1 MIVMNRKF
9 ILLAA
14 LLVFQTIAMAHEF
27 WLRPKKF
34 RYAVGEEA
42 KIDFV
47 VGENFNGEYWDLS
60 VHKVEK
66 LELITNTGRR
76 DLTTSVKSSKGNN
89 LTYKIASQGTH
100 LFALRS
106 NKAMIELDA
115 EKFNAYLEEDGIENI
130 IQLRK
135 KNNETDKPAK
145 ERYQRF
151 AKLLLQGGSAMD
163 EVYKRNVGFPLEII
177 PATNPYRL
185 RSGDYLSCKVIQ
197 NNKPLAH
204 QMVKVW
210 SIVGNRSFLQNMYT
224 ENDGTIK
231 FPLSSKGPWMVST
244 VTMEEVTD
252 GDVDYEST
260 WASLVFGIE
269 Q

>member
-1 MIVMNRKF
+1 MNRKV
-9 ILLAA
+9 ILLCA
-14 LLVFQTIAMAHEF
+14 LVVFQTIAMAHEF

-34 RYAVGEEA
+34 RYAIGEEA
-42 KIDFV
+42 KVDFL

-60 VHKVEK
+60 LHKVEK
-66 LELITNTGRR
+66 LELITSTGRR
-76 DLTTSVKSSKGNN
+76 DLTTSVKAGKGNN
-89 LTYKIASQGTH
+89 LTYKIAMQGTH

-106 NKAMIELDA
+106 DKASIELDA
-115 EKFNAYLEEDGIENI
+115 VKFSDYLAEDGIENI

-135 KNNETDKPAK
+135 QNGETDKPAK
-145 ERYQRF
+145 EHYQRF
-151 AKLLLQGGSAMD
+151 AKLLLQGGSTPD

-177 PATNPYRL
+177 PESNPYRL
-185 RSGDYLSCKVIQ
+185 KSGDYLSCKIIL

-224 ENDGTIK
+224 ENDGTVK

-244 VTMEEVTD
+244 VWMDEANA
-252 GDVDYEST
+252 GDVDYESM

-269 Q
+269 